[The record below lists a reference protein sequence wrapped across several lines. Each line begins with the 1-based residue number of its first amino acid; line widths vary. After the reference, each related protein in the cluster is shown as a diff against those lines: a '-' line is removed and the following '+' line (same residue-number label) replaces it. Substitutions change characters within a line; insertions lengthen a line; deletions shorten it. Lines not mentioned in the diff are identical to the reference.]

1 MQTLELIRTSCS
13 RLLEVTERLSHGDP
27 AFFVAKKCFLM
38 LRSDHHGIGGL
49 TLWCASN
56 LEFRVA
62 MLERDPITYFV
73 PPYVGHRGWLGVRLD
88 TGLPQDIL
96 ENHLLEAY
104 YCVAPPRLLLDADV
118 NRG

>member
-1 MQTLELIRTSCS
+1 MPGQHLELIRTSCS
-13 RLLEVTERLSHGDP
+13 GLLEVSERVSHGNP

-38 LRSDHHGIGGL
+38 LHSDHHGNGGL

-56 LEFRVA
+56 LEFRTA
-62 MLERDPITYFV
+62 LLERDPRTYFV

-88 TGLPQDIL
+88 TGLSQDTL

-104 YCVAPPRLLLDADV
+104 YCVAPPRLLTF
-118 NRG
+118 